1 MKWTRVKK
9 QRKRRGR
16 TPPAAPGGRPTPAAP
31 VAWRG
36 DITRIDAGLQRAFA
50 RSVPSMRA
58 AAGPRGTAAALLAL
72 LALSAATA
80 QPGDN
85 RRP

>member
-1 MKWTRVKK
+1 
-9 QRKRRGR
+9 
-16 TPPAAPGGRPTPAAP
+16 
-31 VAWRG
+31 
-36 DITRIDAGLQRAFA
+36 
-50 RSVPSMRA
+50 MRA

-72 LALSAATA
+72 LALSAATT